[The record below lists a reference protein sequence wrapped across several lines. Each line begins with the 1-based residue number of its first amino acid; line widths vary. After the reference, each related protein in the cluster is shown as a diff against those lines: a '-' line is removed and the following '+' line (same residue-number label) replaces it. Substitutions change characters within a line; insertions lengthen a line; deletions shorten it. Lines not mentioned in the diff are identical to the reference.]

1 MGEQVLAALGFET
14 GFTHMEWYLKPDGEV
29 VFGEI
34 AARPPGAR
42 VVDLMNF
49 NTDGDVYVGW
59 AEAAVHGRMRE
70 LDHRYNVGSICKR
83 AHGAGRIA
91 SVQGL
96 DALLAEFG
104 PDVVLVDLLPIG
116 APRRDWRATTIGDGI
131 VFVRHHDL
139 QRVIEMT
146 ERFASDLQL
155 YAA

>member
-1 MGEQVLAALGFET
+1 
-14 GFTHMEWYLKPDGEV
+14 MEWYLKPDGEV

-34 AARPPGAR
+34 AARPPGVR

-59 AEAAVHGRMRE
+59 AEAVVHGGMRQLE
-70 LDHRYNVGSICKR
+70 HRHNVGSIYKR
-83 AHGAGRIA
+83 AHGSGRIT

-96 DALLAEFG
+96 DELLTRYG
-104 PDVVLVDLLPIG
+104 PDVVLVDLLPVG
-116 APRRDWRATTIGDGI
+116 APRRDWRATTVGDGI
-131 VFVRHHDL
+131 VVVRHHEL

-146 ERFASDLQL
+146 EGFASDLQL